1 MFKTVIQDQELS
13 TKLNKIIFN
22 NNIEC
27 MDFNIFNKK
36 GISLSGSYML
46 ELYNN
51 IYKDMDKIDINS
63 NDLDIYIEFHK
74 LSIYYFEEL
83 FMKLFISGYRV
94 VTKKDKST
102 KIHKQYN
109 NIIYDLYNMYKPKHC
124 KNCQNCQLS
133 QQNKYFSLA
142 KYISKI
148 ISLENI
154 HTGQKL
160 DIIFIKCTIRQLL
173 TESFDFDIVKN
184 FVTLNTVY
192 FYNKDAINNRIAT
205 MTSKHFKNRVVDN
218 IYELNNFIL
227 RYKKYTNRGFKVFID
242 NNEIKQVFIDYIHKL
257 LHIILNINLS
267 KLNYIESKSY
277 IDKNASGLLYSYYI
291 KYFHINEQLMQ
302 VIYHPNNIHRI
313 LDMDM
318 NLDDI

>member
-1 MFKTVIQDQELS
+1 MFKTVLSDPELS

-22 NNIEC
+22 NFSEC

-36 GISLSGSYML
+36 GISLSGSYIL

-51 IYKDMDKIDINS
+51 IYQDMDKIDINS
-63 NDLDIYIEFHK
+63 NDMDIYIEFNK
-74 LSIYYFEEL
+74 ISIYYLEEL

-102 KIHKQYN
+102 KIYKQYN
-109 NIIYDLYNMYKPKHC
+109 NIVYDLYDLYRPKCC
-124 KNCQNCQLS
+124 KSCQLS
-133 QQNKYFSLA
+133 KTNKYSSLA

-154 HTGQKL
+154 HSGQKL

-184 FVTLNTVY
+184 FVTLNTVH
-192 FYNKDAINNRIAT
+192 FFNKDAIDNRIAT
-205 MTSKHFKNRVVDN
+205 MTSTHFKNRVTSN

-227 RYKKYTNRGFKVFID
+227 RYKKYTNRGFKVYID
-242 NNEIKQVFIDYIHKL
+242 NNEIKQVFIDNIQKL
-257 LHIILNINLS
+257 LYRLFNINLS

-277 IDKNASGLLYSYYI
+277 IDKYASGLLEWYYI
-291 KYFHINEQLMQ
+291 KYFYINEQLIQ
-302 VIYHPNNIHRI
+302 AVFHPDNIHK
-313 LDMDM
+313 LLNMDI

>member
-1 MFKTVIQDQELS
+1 MFKTVLPDPELS
-13 TKLNKIIFN
+13 IYLNKIIFN
-22 NNIEC
+22 NFTEC

-36 GISLSGSYML
+36 GISLSGSFML
-46 ELYNN
+46 ELYNKK
-51 IYKDMDKIDINS
+51 YPDMDKIDINS

-74 LSIYYFEEL
+74 LSIYYLEEL
-83 FMKLFISGYRV
+83 FMNLFVSGYRV
-94 VTKKDKST
+94 INKKGKT
-102 KIHKQYN
+102 IKLYKQYN
-109 NIIYDLYNMYKPKHC
+109 NIIYDLYNLYKPKYC
-124 KNCQNCQLS
+124 KNCQLS
-133 QQNKYFSLA
+133 QTNKYFSLS

-154 HTGQKL
+154 HSGQKL

-184 FVTLNTVY
+184 FVTLNTLY
-192 FYNKDAINNRIAT
+192 FYNKDAIDNRIAT
-205 MTSKHFKNRVVDN
+205 MTSKHFKNRVVNN

-277 IDKNASGLLYSYYI
+277 IDTNASGLLYSYYI
-291 KYFHINEQLMQ
+291 KYFHMNEQLMQ
-302 VIYHPNNIHRI
+302 VVYHPNNIYRI

>member
-1 MFKTVIQDQELS
+1 MFKTVLQDQELS

-22 NNIEC
+22 NNTEC

-36 GISLSGSYML
+36 GISLSGSYIL

-51 IYKDMDKIDINS
+51 MNKDMNKIDINS

-83 FMKLFISGYRV
+83 FMNLFVSGYRV
-94 VTKKDKST
+94 VTKKDKSV
-102 KIHKQYN
+102 KIYKQYN
-109 NIIYDLYNMYKPKHC
+109 NIIYDLYDLYKPKYC
-124 KNCQNCQLS
+124 KNCKLS
-133 QQNKYFSLA
+133 QTNKYFSLS
-142 KYISKI
+142 KYLYKI

-154 HTGQKL
+154 HSGQKL
-160 DIIFIKCTIRQLL
+160 DIIFMKCTIRQLVN
-173 TESFDFDIVKN
+173 ESFDFDIVKN
-184 FVTLNTVY
+184 FVTLNTLY
-192 FYNKDAINNRIAT
+192 FYNKDAIDNRIAT
-205 MTSKHFKNRVVDN
+205 MTIKHFKNRVVDN